1 MERFTF
7 ARFSTKTDMIIR
19 NKRIEK
25 SNTKSD
31 LHWLQSN
38 SDKVIELH
46 RRIYDDELS
55 RYITKKKESFE
66 LSGIKYQLKL
76 KEYNEIINKLDIYP
90 KPKCV
95 CQGNL
100 IYIDRFNLI
109 SCDNFRDTNFNH
121 FKMYKPVPYIK
132 FDLDRCIDE
141 FEISKNY
148 LSLIIKQFPVKIK
161 ASDLYEFL
169 ILNKV
174 KLHRDDI
181 DRDYF
186 QVGKQNADISRK
198 REDLINAILT
208 DKFDKVWKQLPI
220 TYQNSN
226 ENFIRFAI
234 PDFIVKKNQRV
245 ILFEQKK
252 TIDNVISSQIDLYI
266 ELLKKIGATYVDV
279 FIIIEQEIEYK
290 YQNEYN
296 ILTLNELK
304 NYEFN

>member
-7 ARFSTKTDMIIR
+7 ARFSNEKDKEIR

-31 LHWLQSN
+31 LYWLQSN

-46 RRIYDDELS
+46 RKTYDIQLS
-55 RYITKKKESFE
+55 NFISKQKESYE
-66 LSGIKYQLKL
+66 LSGVKYKLKL
-76 KEYNEIINKLDIYP
+76 DEFNGILKKIDIYP
-90 KPKCV
+90 KPKCN

-109 SCDNFRDTNFNH
+109 SCDNYRDINFNH
-121 FKMYKPVPYIK
+121 FKMYKPVSYNTFELEK
-132 FDLDRCIDE
+132 CVED

-148 LSLIIKQFPVKIK
+148 LSLITRQLPVKIK

-169 ILNKV
+169 ILNNV

-186 QVGKQNADISRK
+186 QVGKVNGDISRK
-198 REDLINAILT
+198 REDLINAILSER
-208 DKFDKVWKQLPI
+208 FEKVWKQLPI
-220 TYQNSN
+220 TYQNNN

-234 PDFIVKKNQRV
+234 PDFIVTNNGRV
-245 ILFEQKK
+245 HLFEQKK
-252 TIDNVISSQIDLYI
+252 TIDNLELSQIDLYVS
-266 ELLKKIGATYVDV
+266 LLKKIGKDVDV
-279 FIIIEQEIEYK
+279 FIIVEQEIEYK
-290 YQNEYN
+290 YQSPYK

-304 NYEFN
+304 TYEFN

>member
-7 ARFSTKTDMIIR
+7 ARFSNEKDKEIR

-31 LHWLQSN
+31 LYWLQSN

-46 RRIYDDELS
+46 RKTYDIQLS
-55 RYITKKKESFE
+55 NFISKQKESYE
-66 LSGIKYQLKL
+66 VSGIKYKLKL
-76 KEYNEIINKLDIYP
+76 DEFNGILKKIDIYP
-90 KPKCV
+90 KPKCN

-109 SCDNFRDTNFNH
+109 SCDNYKDINFNH
-121 FKMYKPVPYIK
+121 FKMYKPVSYNTFELEK
-132 FDLDRCIDE
+132 CVED

-148 LSLIIKQFPVKIK
+148 LSLITRQLPVKIK

-169 ILNKV
+169 ILNNV

-186 QVGKQNADISRK
+186 QVGKVNGDISRK
-198 REDLINAILT
+198 REDLINAILSGR
-208 DKFDKVWKQLPI
+208 FEKVWKQLPI

-234 PDFIVKKNQRV
+234 PDFIVTNNGRV
-245 ILFEQKK
+245 HLFEQKK
-252 TIDNVISSQIDLYI
+252 TIDNLDLSQIDLYVS
-266 ELLKKIGATYVDV
+266 LLKKIGKDVDV
-279 FIIIEQEIEYK
+279 FIIVEQEIEYK
-290 YQNEYN
+290 YQSPYK

-304 NYEFN
+304 TYEFN